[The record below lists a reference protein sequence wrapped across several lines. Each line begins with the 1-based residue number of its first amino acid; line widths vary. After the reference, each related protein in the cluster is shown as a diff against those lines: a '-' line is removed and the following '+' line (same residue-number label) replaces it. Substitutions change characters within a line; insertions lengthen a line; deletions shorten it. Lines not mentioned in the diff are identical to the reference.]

1 MSIALNESNQ
11 MTSVNAVS
19 KPIRYGEAPVGNL
32 RWKAPVLVTD
42 YQDPVQGHLDEQPM
56 CSQPNPG
63 KAGSGGGEDCLF
75 LQVQVQKSVL
85 ENKEKKSGS
94 LLHSWWRFRRW
105 NWYEKSTFIS
115 SGIINKT

>member
-1 MSIALNESNQ
+1 M
-11 MTSVNAVS
+11 
-19 KPIRYGEAPVGNL
+19 
-32 RWKAPVLVTD
+32 VTD

-85 ENKEKKSGS
+85 ENKDKIPVLFYIHGGGFVGGTGMKSQHSSVKVS
-94 LLHSWWRFRRW
+94 LINYRR
-105 NWYEKSTFIS
+105 T
-115 SGIINKT
+115 